1 MRWVMKRVD
10 VEIVSKFRIVLVNDV
25 KNIICNNKGL
35 VNWVVVDL
43 IYDYLFDKF
52 YWCIWF
58 VVVYDDVRGNDDY

>member
-1 MRWVMKRVD
+1 MKRVD

-43 IYDYLFDKF
+43 IYDYLNDKF

-58 VVVYDDVRGNDDY
+58 VVVYDDVRGNDNY

>member
-43 IYDYLFDKF
+43 IYDYISDKF

>member
-43 IYDYLFDKF
+43 IYDYVSDKF

>member
-1 MRWVMKRVD
+1 MKRVD

-43 IYDYLFDKF
+43 IYDYFSDKF

>member
-43 IYDYLFDKF
+43 IYDYFSDKF

-58 VVVYDDVRGNDDY
+58 VVVYDDVRGNVDY

>member
-35 VNWVVVDL
+35 VNGEVVDL
-43 IYDYLFDKF
+43 IYDCFSDKF

>member
-43 IYDYLFDKF
+43 IYDYFSDKF

>member
-43 IYDYLFDKF
+43 IYDYFSDKF

-58 VVVYDDVRGNDDY
+58 VVVYDEVRGNDDY

>member
-10 VEIVSKFRIVLVNDV
+10 VEIVSKFRIVLVNDI

-43 IYDYLFDKF
+43 IYDYFSDKF

>member
-43 IYDYLFDKF
+43 IYDYFSDKF

-58 VVVYDDVRGNDDY
+58 VVVYDDVRGNYDY

>member
-1 MRWVMKRVD
+1 MRLVMKRVD

-43 IYDYLFDKF
+43 IYDYFSDKF

>member
-10 VEIVSKFRIVLVNDV
+10 IEIVSKFRIVLVNDV

-43 IYDYLFDKF
+43 IYDYFSDKF